1 MNRQEVVKAFAIAA
15 VALPALLLGASTTA
29 SYETSVGQRAIAQ
42 PVPSTAPVPQATCGR
57 MDRTETGLQ
66 GQTTPD
72 ERSSGKSERGYN
84 CNLELVGQFQGEG
97 AFSQDGP
104 AFLDSCAYYATEN
117 RAGQKHAGVVVVDVS
132 EPRHTHPTADLDDT
146 PPALNPHETLKV
158 NESRKLLA
166 VAESNGANV

>member
-15 VALPALLLGASTTA
+15 VALPTLLLGASTTA
-29 SYETSVGQRAIAQ
+29 SSQTIVGRSASARPAPRTT
-42 PVPSTAPVPQATCGR
+42 PVPKATCGR

-72 ERSSGKSERGYN
+72 ERSSGRSERGYN

-104 AFLDSCAYYATEN
+104 AFLDNCAYYATEN
-117 RAGQKHAGVVVVDVS
+117 RSGQKHPGVVVLMSRTPDIHRRPGTWTTL
-132 EPRHTHPTADLDDT
+132 PRDATRT
-146 PPALNPHETLKV
+146 
-158 NESRKLLA
+158 RR
-166 VAESNGANV
+166 

>member
-1 MNRQEVVKAFAIAA
+1 MNRLEVVKAFAIAA
-15 VALPALLLGASTTA
+15 VALPALLLGASITA
-29 SYETSVGQRAIAQ
+29 SCETSVRQSAIAQ
-42 PVPSTAPVPQATCGR
+42 TVPWTAPVPKGTCGR

-104 AFLDSCAYYATEN
+104 AFLDNCAYYATEN
-117 RAGQKHAGVVVVDVS
+117 RSGQKHPGLGVGCL
-132 EPRHTHPTADLDDT
+132 EPPASTADRV
-146 PPALNPHETLKV
+146 PGRH
-158 NESRKLLA
+158 SRGTQPTRD
-166 VAESNGANV
+166 AESERGAQAARGRRKQRA